1 MQAKLSREII
11 ENEKLRIDNAFVT
24 DFMPFAPEN
33 YVKVYLYG
41 LKLACFGGV
50 GDIET
55 EIAGK
60 LNLEPGLV
68 SEAFSYWANEGLV
81 NILSTSPV
89 AVEYLAV
96 NKGTLALRK
105 FSKTKYKDFNDQLH
119 AMLPSRN
126 ILPNEYNEYY
136 SIMEAMHIEPE
147 AMLAIIAY
155 CIRLKGQD
163 VGYPYILAVARNLAR
178 QGCLT
183 YDRVN
188 EQLSEFD
195 LYDKDVAAVLHSLGS
210 KKAPAIEDKRM
221 FAKWTKTLGFPTE
234 TVVQVAKSVKRGGM
248 DRLDAL
254 LVKYYENHLFSMAEI
269 DEFNRNRD
277 RLYSLT
283 KEINKR
289 IGVYYEQLDFIIET
303 YVTRWLGYGFT
314 DETLLTIA
322 EYCFRC
328 NIRTLE
334 GYNATVEKFYKQGLI
349 TADDIGEFL
358 GEAVR
363 RDADIREA
371 LEKAGVTRP
380 VTSRDRDSYRTWTY
394 SWKMDRDVVLYAA
407 SLAAGNASPVSYM
420 NAVLG
425 GWHNAGVTSLEGA
438 KKFGATRA
446 SAARETAA
454 TVTKTYTSEQLNAMF
469 DSLNN
474 EDL

>member
-248 DRLDAL
+248 DKLDAL

-420 NAVLG
+420 NAILG
-425 GWHNAGVTSLEGA
+425 GWHNAGVNSLEGA

>member
-89 AVEYLAV
+89 AIEYLAV

-420 NAVLG
+420 NAILG

>member
-420 NAVLG
+420 NAILG
-425 GWHNAGVTSLEGA
+425 GWHNAGVTTLDGA

>member
-50 GDIET
+50 GDIEA

-68 SEAFSYWANEGLV
+68 TEAFSYWANEGLV

-420 NAVLG
+420 NAILG

>member
-420 NAVLG
+420 NAILG

-438 KKFGATRA
+438 KKFGATRV

>member
-420 NAVLG
+420 NAILG

-438 KKFGATRA
+438 KKFGANRA

>member
-283 KEINKR
+283 KEINKH

-420 NAVLG
+420 NAILG

>member
-254 LVKYYENHLFSMAEI
+254 LVK
-269 DEFNRNRD
+269 
-277 RLYSLT
+277 
-283 KEINKR
+283 
-289 IGVYYEQLDFIIET
+289 
-303 YVTRWLGYGFT
+303 
-314 DETLLTIA
+314 
-322 EYCFRC
+322 
-328 NIRTLE
+328 
-334 GYNATVEKFYKQGLI
+334 
-349 TADDIGEFL
+349 
-358 GEAVR
+358 
-363 RDADIREA
+363 
-371 LEKAGVTRP
+371 
-380 VTSRDRDSYRTWTY
+380 
-394 SWKMDRDVVLYAA
+394 
-407 SLAAGNASPVSYM
+407 
-420 NAVLG
+420 
-425 GWHNAGVTSLEGA
+425 
-438 KKFGATRA
+438 
-446 SAARETAA
+446 
-454 TVTKTYTSEQLNAMF
+454 
-469 DSLNN
+469 
-474 EDL
+474 

>member
-420 NAVLG
+420 NAILG

-438 KKFGATRA
+438 KKFGTTRA

>member
-363 RDADIREA
+363 RDADIRET

-420 NAVLG
+420 NAILG

>member
-50 GDIET
+50 GDIEA

-221 FAKWTKTLGFPTE
+221 FAKWTKTLGFSTE

-420 NAVLG
+420 NAILG

>member
-41 LKLACFGGV
+41 LKFACFGGV

-147 AMLAIIAY
+147 AILAIIAY

>member
-420 NAVLG
+420 NAILG
-425 GWHNAGVTSLEGA
+425 GWHNAGVNSLEGA

>member
-394 SWKMDRDVVLYAA
+394 SWKMNRDVVLYAA

-420 NAVLG
+420 NAILG

-469 DSLNN
+469 DSLSN

>member
-221 FAKWTKTLGFPTE
+221 FAKWTKTLGFPPE

-420 NAVLG
+420 NAILG
-425 GWHNAGVTSLEGA
+425 GWHNAGVTTLEGA

>member
-363 RDADIREA
+363 RDADIRET

-420 NAVLG
+420 NAILG
-425 GWHNAGVTSLEGA
+425 GWHNVGVTSLEGA

>member
-221 FAKWTKTLGFPTE
+221 FVKWTKTLGFPTE

-363 RDADIREA
+363 RDADIRET

-420 NAVLG
+420 NAILG

>member
-50 GDIET
+50 GDIEA

>member
-303 YVTRWLGYGFT
+303 YVTRWLSYGFT

-380 VTSRDRDSYRTWTY
+380 VPSRDRDSYRTWTY

-420 NAVLG
+420 NAILG

-446 SAARETAA
+446 SASRETAA

>member
-89 AVEYLAV
+89 TVEYLAV

-420 NAVLG
+420 NAILG

>member
-349 TADDIGEFL
+349 TADDIREFL

-420 NAVLG
+420 NAILG

>member
-68 SEAFSYWANEGLV
+68 NEAFSYWANEGLV

-254 LVKYYENHLFSMAEI
+254 LVKYYENHLFSIAEI

-349 TADDIGEFL
+349 TADDIAEFL

-420 NAVLG
+420 NAILG

>member
-60 LNLEPGLV
+60 LNLELGLV

-303 YVTRWLGYGFT
+303 YVTRWLSYGFT

-420 NAVLG
+420 NAILG

>member
-68 SEAFSYWANEGLV
+68 SEAFSYWANDGLV

-420 NAVLG
+420 NAILG

>member
-1 MQAKLSREII
+1 MQTKLSRELT
-11 ENEKLRIDNAFVT
+11 ENEKIRIDNAFIT

-41 LKLACFGGV
+41 LTLAYYGGDV
-50 GDIET
+50 DAEA
-55 EIAGK
+55 EIANK
-60 LNLEPGLV
+60 LNIEPGLV
-68 SEAFSYWANEGLV
+68 VEAFSYWSSAGIV
-81 NILSTSPV
+81 NLLSTSPV
-89 AVEYLAV
+89 TVEYLAI
-96 NKGTLALRK
+96 NKSTLALRK

-155 CIRLKGQD
+155 CIRLKGAD

-195 LYDKDVAAVLHSLGS
+195 LYDKDVAAVLHALGS
-210 KKAPAIEDKRM
+210 KKSAAIEDKRM
-221 FAKWTKTLGFPTE
+221 YAKWTKTLGFPPE
-234 TVVQVAKSVKRGGM
+234 TVVKVAKTVKKGGM

-254 LVKYYENHLFSMAEI
+254 LVKYYENHLFTIEEI

-283 KEINKR
+283 REINKR

-303 YVTRWLGYGFT
+303 YVTKWLGYGFN
-314 DETLLTIA
+314 DDTLLTIA
-322 EYCFRC
+322 EYCFKC

-334 GYNATVEKFYKQGLI
+334 GYNATVEKFYKQGLLSP
-349 TADDIGEFL
+349 DDIGAFL

-363 RDADIREA
+363 RDAEIREV
-371 LEKAGVTRP
+371 LEKAGVSRP

-394 SWKMDRDVVLYAA
+394 SWKMDRDTVLYAA
-407 SLAAGNASPVSYM
+407 SLAAGNTSPVSYM
-420 NAVLG
+420 NVLLG
-425 GWHNAGVTSLEGA
+425 AWHNAGVTTLGDA
-438 KKFGATRA
+438 KKYGTDRAAAT
-446 SAARETAA
+446 RETAA

-469 DSLNN
+469 DSLNS

>member
-50 GDIET
+50 GDIEA

-155 CIRLKGQD
+155 CIRMKGQD

-210 KKAPAIEDKRM
+210 KKAPAIDDKRM

-420 NAVLG
+420 NAILG

>member
-89 AVEYLAV
+89 AIEYLAV

-105 FSKTKYKDFNDQLH
+105 FSKPKYKDFNDQLH

-334 GYNATVEKFYKQGLI
+334 GYTATAEKFYKQGLI

-363 RDADIREA
+363 RDADIRET

-420 NAVLG
+420 NAILG

>member
-407 SLAAGNASPVSYM
+407 SLAAGNASPFSYM
-420 NAVLG
+420 NAILG

>member
-420 NAVLG
+420 NAILG
-425 GWHNAGVTSLEGA
+425 GWHNAGVTSLDGA
-438 KKFGATRA
+438 KKFGAARA
-446 SAARETAA
+446 SASRETTA

>member
-96 NKGTLALRK
+96 NKGTLTLRK

-363 RDADIREA
+363 RDADIRET

-420 NAVLG
+420 NAILG

>member
-394 SWKMDRDVVLYAA
+394 SWKMDKDVVLYAA

-420 NAVLG
+420 NAILG
-425 GWHNAGVTSLEGA
+425 GWHNAGVTSLDGA

>member
-68 SEAFSYWANEGLV
+68 NEAFSYWANEGLV

-420 NAVLG
+420 NAILG

>member
-394 SWKMDRDVVLYAA
+394 SWKMNRDVVLYAA

>member
-210 KKAPAIEDKRM
+210 KKASAIEDKRM

-303 YVTRWLGYGFT
+303 YVTRWLSYGFT

-420 NAVLG
+420 NAILG

>member
-96 NKGTLALRK
+96 NKGTLVLRK

-420 NAVLG
+420 NAILG